1 MRCVREPPGC
11 EFNQS
16 LPQGDLSI
24 VPDRGRPFLKG
35 PDMAPYRFQI
45 DIESVHYYHKGKHTY
60 CAILLRNTFSL
71 GSRMLEYA
79 SIPLSVNEL
88 GAPEGSLD
96 FSDFYPN
103 TDEVITIGR
112 RPETEGDI
120 NPNITVSESGTSVQ
134 FSDVGTTKT
143 KFGDIA
149 YCISLSGVRKP
160 KMEKKDPIIEWRFK
174 DPDGVYYPSQTKM
187 LVVASKE
194 TEALWF
200 PLILRVLSSLQI
212 ERKPLGLKS
221 RFLRAVSPVRAANR
235 AMSGQFGL
243 EQPGSDDWEFEI
255 NGQYKEFVAREAL
268 RDSMEAVETNRTPL
282 YLGLRA
288 AVIGYATVQE

>member
-1 MRCVREPPGC
+1 
-11 EFNQS
+11 
-16 LPQGDLSI
+16 
-24 VPDRGRPFLKG
+24 
-35 PDMAPYRFQI
+35 
-45 DIESVHYYHKGKHTY
+45 
-60 CAILLRNTFSL
+60 
-71 GSRMLEYA
+71 MLEYA

-120 NPNITVSESGTSVQ
+120 NPNITVSKSGISVQ
-134 FSDVGTTKT
+134 FSGVGTTKT
-143 KFGDIA
+143 KLGDIA

-174 DPDGVYYPSQTKM
+174 DPEGVYYPSQTKM

-200 PLILRVLSSLQI
+200 PLTLRVLSSLQI
-212 ERKPLGLKS
+212 KRKPLALKS
-221 RFLRAVSPVRAANR
+221 RFLHTASRAT
-235 AMSGQFGL
+235 SGQIGS
-243 EQPGSDDWEFEI
+243 EQPGSGDWVFKI
-255 NGQYKEFVAREAL
+255 NGQYKESIAREAL
-268 RDSMEAVETNRTPL
+268 RDSMEAAETNRAPL

-288 AVIGYATVQE
+288 AVIGYATVQD